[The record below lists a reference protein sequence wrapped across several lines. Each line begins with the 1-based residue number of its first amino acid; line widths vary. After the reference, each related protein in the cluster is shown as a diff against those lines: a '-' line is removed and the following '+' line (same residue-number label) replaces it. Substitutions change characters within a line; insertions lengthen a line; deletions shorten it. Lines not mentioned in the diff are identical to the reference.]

1 MKMSFH
7 MLFSQAVYFIFEME
21 KPSAVLL
28 FLTNPTTHAQ
38 KNQAEKKPGI
48 KQLLLSDARSK
59 EEALFLITPPPFI
72 V

>member
-1 MKMSFH
+1 

-28 FLTNPTTHAQ
+28 FLTNPTTYAQ
-38 KNQAEKKPGI
+38 KKQAEKKQGNSH
-48 KQLLLSDARSK
+48 LLLSDARSK

>member
-1 MKMSFH
+1 
-7 MLFSQAVYFIFEME
+7 MLFSQAVYFIFEIE

-38 KNQAEKKPGI
+38 KNQAEKKPGLR
-48 KQLLLSDARSK
+48 QPLLSEARSK
-59 EEALFLITPPPFI
+59 EEAFFLITPPPFI